1 MTFFQL
7 LQLPMY
13 AWDLE
18 EIDSHRTGPT
28 GHYTN
33 SLCDHVDTVNDLMA
47 YQMLAEHHQVV
58 LEIRQYIQNNDNQW
72 IIPRKPFI

>member
-1 MTFFQL
+1 MTFLQL
-7 LQLPMY
+7 LQQPMY

-18 EIDSHRTGPT
+18 EIDIHRTGPT

-33 SLCDHVDTVNDLMA
+33 SLFDQVDTVNDLIA
-47 YQMLAEHHQVV
+47 YQMLADHHNVV
-58 LEIRQYIQNNDNQW
+58 AEINGYINNTNNQW